1 VNAATS
7 TQKSHIDILKLG
19 VSEWNKWR
27 VERTN
32 IAPDLKGAD
41 LRNAALAGA
50 DLRAVNLKGADLR
63 GANLRGANLKAA
75 DLRAANLKGAILWSA
90 SLTGA
95 DLRDA
100 DLTGA
105 DLRGVNFRAA
115 NLGNAILVGV
125 SANDYTDFRH
135 ATVTGA
141 RLWEHG
147 EPVAE
152 DLKAEVAKVTEQYT
166 SRVSVKIEFK
176 EHVPAIDCAA
186 VLSMLG
192 DGFFEYEQSFIES
205 LREMA
210 GHSLADACM
219 HRLMTERNRIVL
231 LAGFDIASQSI
242 EAIAAPMG
250 FRILCSAVLT
260 DFEDVWKQLT
270 VNGDTKNAL
279 IHRAGLAA
287 DELQKILR
295 TTVQSYKEL
304 GRFNVFVKAFPVP
317 QKAPEIRIGLALR
330 QEAAK

>member
-1 VNAATS
+1 MNTATS

-41 LRNAALAGA
+41 LRNAALAGS

-115 NLGNAILVGV
+115 NLGNAILIGV
-125 SANDYTDFRH
+125 SVNDYTDFRH

-152 DLKAEVAKVTEQYT
+152 DLKAEVEKVTGKYM
-166 SRVSVKIEFK
+166 SRVSVMIEFK
-176 EHVPAIDCAA
+176 EYIPASDCAA
-186 VLSMLG
+186 VLSMLD
-192 DGFFEYEQSFIES
+192 DGFFEYERSFIES
-205 LREMA
+205 LREKA

-219 HRLMTERNRIVL
+219 HRLMTERNLIVL
-231 LAGFDIASQSI
+231 LAGFDFASQSI
-242 EAIAAPMG
+242 KAIAAPVG

-260 DFEDVWKQLT
+260 DIEDVWKQVT
-270 VNGDTKNAL
+270 VSGDIRNAL

-287 DELQKILR
+287 EELQKILR
-295 TTVQSYKEL
+295 KIIQTYDGL
-304 GRFNVFVKAFPVP
+304 HRFDLFVKAFPVP